1 MIHVALALSQGPVYN
16 ASGLAAV
23 DTGAPMPRTSL
34 EAILFVGAGGFLGA
48 ITRYLVNLWA
58 AERFGVTFPWGTL
71 IANVSGGLLLA
82 AFATWF
88 TRQADIEP
96 ALRLFFA
103 VGFCGAYTTF
113 STYALDTITMAQTG
127 QWSASLAN
135 LLVNNALCF
144 IAVLAGLWIGARIG

>member
-1 MIHVALALSQGPVYN
+1 MPD
-16 ASGLAAV
+16 ASPLY
-23 DTGAPMPRTSL
+23 TPEPPMPRASL
-34 EAILFVGAGGFLGA
+34 ETILFIGAGGFLGA
-48 ITRYLVNLWA
+48 IARYLVSLWA

-88 TRQADIEP
+88 TRQADIQP
-96 ALRLFFA
+96 ALRLFLA